1 VRAVA
6 ARATRERRSASE
18 LQPRRQR

>member
-1 VRAVA
+1 MRAVA
-6 ARATRERRSASE
+6 ARAAGERRASIE